1 MANISVKLLSF
12 NDYDDAGSGEEFIP
26 CKERKYVIQMFGTTL
41 EGESVS
47 ITATDFTP
55 YFYVLVADDWK
66 TSHKQNLIEELYKGV
81 GSKYFENSIIN
92 STLIKRKKLYGFNA
106 GKQFKFV
113 RLDFSNQQAMRKFRN
128 LWYYYEKNG
137 KESVRKLKKLEC
149 CGCDTELYEAQI
161 PPLLR
166 MFHTKNIK
174 PSGWIL
180 LPLKYC
186 KVNVGKDKGT
196 TSCHREFIIDY
207 KRIISDPDNEKAVPY
222 SIASFDIEASS
233 SHGDFPLAKKN
244 YKKLAQDMVDVWEVV
259 APDSG
264 QLGSPG
270 SRLASMTTSSSV
282 IDSDELAVAAFF
294 VGRANKA
301 ATNIAVSGG
310 GYTQQSIRQDSDGFP
325 GGYVGTRTAS
335 PSGTVTAAWTFD
347 QYDAATPA
355 FSDVFTAVVTVR
367 AVTSG
372 GGGTI
377 TLSGGGEI
385 QLDHILSPSGYTAS
399 GSVGSLFNASNASVE
414 ITGNGG
420 ATALGTVNTAVVYA
434 VSGFSATSALGTVV
448 SPGAND
454 VTHAVDGF
462 QGTLSLGGLDQSIGS
477 EISLLGFGLTGSIG
491 EVISGDAGPSGVTN
505 GNDNGLNVVRVSVTG
520 WVDIV
525 YRADPSVADPTEPGY
540 QFSNG
545 RSFNSPT

>member
-1 MANISVKLLSF
+1 MTMPVVVASIPITTFFDDGGSAPQDFSLGSVTSGHGAVLFIGSF
-12 NDYDDAGSGEEFIP
+12 GDDGFP
-26 CKERKYVIQMFGTTL
+26 YPT
-41 EGESVS
+41 
-47 ITATDFTP
+47 ITDSQSNSW
-55 YFYVLVADDWK
+55 VLVGGDQYGSISGNHGFYAYVCRSFA
-66 TSHKQNLIEELYKGV
+66 TSGTLTLTLANYAFNGWFGGV
-81 GSKYFENSIIN
+81 IVSGQRTGS
-92 STLIKRKKLYGFNA
+92 
-106 GKQFKFV
+106 
-113 RLDFSNQQAMRKFRN
+113 
-128 LWYYYEKNG
+128 
-137 KESVRKLKKLEC
+137 
-149 CGCDTELYEAQI
+149 
-161 PPLLR
+161 
-166 MFHTKNIK
+166 
-174 PSGWIL
+174 
-180 LPLKYC
+180 
-186 KVNVGKDKGT
+186 
-196 TSCHREFIIDY
+196 
-207 KRIISDPDNEKAVPY
+207 
-222 SIASFDIEASS
+222 
-233 SHGDFPLAKKN
+233 
-244 YKKLAQDMVDVWEVV
+244 DMVDVWEVV

-294 VGRANKA
+294 VGRANKVS
-301 ATNIAVSGG
+301 TNIAVSGG
-310 GYTQQSIRQDSDGFP
+310 GYTQQSISQDSDGFP

-347 QYDAATPA
+347 QYDASTPA
-355 FSDVFTAVVTVR
+355 YSDVFTAIVTVR